1 METPRNPRK
10 QQEGLVLSDKMQKTV
25 VVGVTRRVEHPL
37 YKKYI
42 RRTRKFLAHNDAVDC
57 AVGDLVRIEECRPL
71 SRRKR
76 WVVKEVVRR
85 AN

>member
-1 METPRNPRK
+1 MEIENKSRK
-10 QQEGLVLSDKMQKTV
+10 SQQGLVLSDKMEKTV

-42 RRTRKFLAHNDAVDC
+42 RRTKKFLAHNDLLEC
-57 AVGDLVRIEECRPL
+57 GVGDLVRIEETRPL

-76 WVVKEVVRR
+76 WIVKEVIRR

>member
-1 METPRNPRK
+1 MDTVKTARK
-10 QQEGLVLSDKMQKTV
+10 QQEGLVLSDKMAKTV

-42 RRTRKFLAHNDAVDC
+42 RRTRKFLAHNESLDC
-57 AVGDLVRIEECRPL
+57 GVGDIVRIEECRPL

-76 WVVKEVVRR
+76 WIVKEVIRR